1 MVFPRDMLLET
12 EEEDGVGLDDDDG
25 DVVVLD
31 AIKTAKH
38 DTSTRRNVCFN
49 NKKIN
54 DTQGVTRTQVCK
66 KERRG

>member
-1 MVFPRDMLLET
+1 MLLET
-12 EEEDGVGLDDDDG
+12 EEEDGVGLDDDDDDDG
-25 DVVVLD
+25 DAVVLD

-38 DTSTRRNVCFN
+38 DTSTRRNVFFN